1 MKKIL
6 YIVLD
11 GLGDRPHPHLGGKTP
26 LEAANIPYMNHLAEE
41 GQTGLVYTVGKDIAP
56 ESDVAVIS
64 ILGYDA
70 HKYYTGRGPLE
81 CFAEGLE
88 VKEGDL
94 AYRVNFATLGKNK
107 EILDRRVGRNLSTA
121 EATALAKEIN
131 AHVKLTDADFI
142 FKNTIGHRGVLL
154 IKSKKGKLSAQV
166 SNTDPAYGKE
176 GVFGV
181 AKEKFENLVQTCV
194 PEDNTKEAKLAADL
208 TNEFMEKSRKV
219 LAEARVNIER
229 INQGKLSA
237 NVILTRDAGDR
248 VPLFPSIKEKFGLE
262 LGCFVEMPVEKGIAL
277 LTGMKIVD
285 LPLPTG
291 DFEKDYSLRATKTI
305 EAIKD
310 YDGLYIHLKGP
321 DEPAHDGNALKKKE
335 SIEAIDEFFFGNLL
349 PRLNLKE
356 TVICITADHSTPC
369 LLKAHSADPVPILI
383 TGGNIKKDKTLNFSE
398 REARSGKL
406 GILEGQQVLPQ
417 IIKLASL

>member
-11 GLGDRPHPHLGGKTP
+11 GLGDRPHPAFGNRTP
-26 LEAANIPYMNHLAEE
+26 LEAADIPQMNRLAKE

-94 AYRVNFATLGKNK
+94 AYRVNFATLGKNR
-107 EILDRRVGRNLSTA
+107 EIVDRRVGRNLTTA
-121 EATALAKEIN
+121 EATALAEEIN
-131 AHVKLTDADFI
+131 TKVKLSDAEFI

-154 IKSKKGKLSAQV
+154 IRSKKGKLSAKV
-166 SNTDPAYGKE
+166 TNTDPAYGKE

-181 AKEKFENLVQTCV
+181 AKEKFENYLQKCL
-194 PEDNTKEAKLAADL
+194 PEDNAEGAKLAADL
-208 TNEFMEKSRKV
+208 TNEFMEKSQKV
-219 LAEARVNIER
+219 LSEAGVNQER
-229 INQGKLSA
+229 IKQDKLAA

-248 VPLFPSIKEKFGLE
+248 LPKFPSLKERFGFN

-277 LTGMKIVD
+277 LTGMEIID
-285 LPLPTG
+285 LSLPTG
-291 DFEKDYSLRATKTI
+291 DLEKDYALRAKKAC
-305 EAIKD
+305 EAIQN

-321 DEPAHDGNALKKKE
+321 DEPAHDGNFLKKKE
-335 SIEAIDEFFFGNLL
+335 VIEAIDRFFFGNLL
-349 PRLNLKE
+349 PELNLKE
-356 TVICITADHSTPC
+356 TVICVTSDHSTPC
-369 LLKAHSADPVPILI
+369 ALKAHSADAVPILI
-383 TGGNIKKDKTLNFSE
+383 SGGNIKKDETFSFSE
-398 REARSGKL
+398 SQAVQGRL
-406 GILEGQQVLPQ
+406 GELGGQEVLPE
-417 IIKLASL
+417 IIKLARL

>member
-11 GLGDRPHPHLGGKTP
+11 GLGDRPHPALENKTP
-26 LEAANIPYMNHLAEE
+26 LEAANIPNMNRLAEA
-41 GQTGLVYTVGKDIAP
+41 GQQGLVYTVGKNIAP

-107 EILDRRVGRNLSTA
+107 EIIDRRVGRNLATA
-121 EATALAKEIN
+121 EAAELAKEIN
-131 AHVKLTDADFI
+131 SKVKLANADFI

-154 IKSKKGKLSAQV
+154 IKSKKGQLSAQV

-181 AKEKFENLVQTCV
+181 AKEKFENFVQKCV
-194 PEDNTKEAKLAADL
+194 PEDNSEEAKLAADL
-208 TNEFMEKSRKV
+208 TNEFMEKSQKV
-219 LAEARVNIER
+219 LSAAEVNIKR
-229 INQGKLSA
+229 IKEGKLA
-237 NVILTRDAGDR
+237 GNVILTRDAGDR
-248 VPLFPSIKEKFGLE
+248 LPQFPLMKERFGLNF
-262 LGCFVEMPVEKGIAL
+262 GCFVEMPVEKGIAL

-291 DFEKDYSLRATKTI
+291 NLEKDYSLRAVKTI
-305 EAIKD
+305 DAIKI

-335 SIEAIDEFFFGNLL
+335 SIEAIDKFFFGKLL
-349 PRLNLKE
+349 PKLNLKKAI
-356 TVICITADHSTPC
+356 ICITADHSTPC
-369 LLKAHSADPVPILI
+369 ILKAHSADPVPILI
-383 TGGNIKKDKTLNFSE
+383 TGGNIEKDKTLNFSE
-398 REARSGKL
+398 SQARKGSL
-406 GILEGQQVLPQ
+406 GELGGQEVLPK
-417 IIKLASL
+417 IIRLASR